1 MILTIT
7 TFLSLDGVMQAPG
20 GPDEDRSHGFSHGGW
35 LVPYADPDMGRMVD
49 DWFAAAD
56 SFLLGRKTYEIFAAH
71 WPHVTAENDPVAAK
85 LNSLPKYVVS
95 KTLDKVEWN
104 NSTLIKGDVAEEVA
118 KLKRRPGKELQ
129 VHGSGELAQT
139 LMQHDLVDEYRL
151 WFYPVVLGSGKR
163 LFREGGVAKALR
175 LVSSNTTSTGVTV
188 NSYQP
193 AGEVKHGS
201 FEVDQ
206 YETATRALFERKG
219 L

>member
-1 MILTIT
+1 MRLIVT

-20 GPDEDRSHGFSHGGW
+20 GPDEDRSHGFGHGGW
-35 LVPYADPDMGRMVD
+35 LVPYADQDMGRIVD
-49 DWFAAAD
+49 DWLASAD

-71 WPHVTAENDPVAAK
+71 WPHVTAENDPVATK

-129 VHGSGELAQT
+129 VHGSGDLAQT

-163 LFREGGVAKALR
+163 LFREGSVAKALR
-175 LVSSNTTSTGVTV
+175 LVSSNTTSTGVVV

-193 AGEVKHGS
+193 AGKVKYGS
-201 FEVDQ
+201 FAVEQ
-206 YETATRALFERKG
+206 YNSGTRALFEREG

>member
-1 MILTIT
+1 MRLIVT

-20 GPDEDRSHGFSHGGW
+20 GPDEDRSRGFGHRGW
-35 LVPYADPDMGRMVD
+35 LVPYADQDMGRIVV

-71 WPHVTAENDPVAAK
+71 WPHVIAEKDPVATK

-95 KTLDKVEWN
+95 KTLDKLGWN

-163 LFREGGVAKALR
+163 LFREGSVAKALK
-175 LVSSNTTSTGVTV
+175 LVSSNMTSTGVVV

-193 AGEVKHGS
+193 VGKLKYGS
-201 FEVDQ
+201 FEVNQ
-206 YETATRALFERKG
+206 YNSGTKALFEREG
-219 L
+219 

>member
-1 MILTIT
+1 MRLIVT

-20 GPDEDRSHGFSHGGW
+20 GPDEDRSHGFGHGGW
-35 LVPYADPDMGRMVD
+35 LVPYADQDMGRIVD
-49 DWFAAAD
+49 DWIASAD

-71 WPHVTAENDPVAAK
+71 WPHVTAENDPVATK

-129 VHGSGELAQT
+129 VHGSGDLAQT

-163 LFREGGVAKALR
+163 LFREASVAKALR
-175 LVSSNTTSTGVTV
+175 LVSSNTTSTGVVV

-193 AGEVKHGS
+193 AGKVKYGS
-201 FEVDQ
+201 FAVEQ
-206 YETATRALFERKG
+206 YNSGTRALFEREG